1 MPGHGVCQRV
11 QPGEVN
17 AASPPHHTPPRQA
30 SRGGGLTQPTPSSIA
45 SPLQPCGY
53 YALMDYA
60 RSEGTE
66 GVLVFVENAAR
77 YRLASRDDTRT
88 QR

>member
-1 MPGHGVCQRV
+1 
-11 QPGEVN
+11 
-17 AASPPHHTPPRQA
+17 
-30 SRGGGLTQPTPSSIA
+30 
-45 SPLQPCGY
+45 
-53 YALMDYA
+53 MDYA